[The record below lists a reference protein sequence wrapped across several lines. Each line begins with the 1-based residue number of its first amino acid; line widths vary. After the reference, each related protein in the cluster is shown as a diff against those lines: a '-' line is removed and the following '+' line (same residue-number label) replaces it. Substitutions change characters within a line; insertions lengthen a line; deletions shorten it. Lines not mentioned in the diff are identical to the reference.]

1 MHIWQSLTQRVRMAS
16 VGRKRHIPNVK
27 LLDSSTI
34 PLSLNLY
41 EWAAFR
47 STKSGLKLYLLVEF
61 ISEQDIHPEKLTVT
75 PAERSDVLEAPRFIT
90 EPGVTYVIDRG
101 YYDFRLFDQWCK
113 DGIFF
118 ATRIK
123 SNTVVD
129 IRDFIYED
137 LQQNG
142 FRESLVIIG
151 SAQKKMENHL
161 RLVEFYNDTG
171 KLYQIVT
178 NRFDLPASRWQIEL
192 MFKWMKQHLQV
203 NHIHSRTEQAA
214 WKQLYIAMIA
224 YSLLLLLRLETKT
237 RLTLYQLFTK
247 LRALLFSDFEELLE
261 VLQPT

>member
-1 MHIWQSLTQRVRMAS
+1 MPHKICIKETDYHKVLAFIPICPDAKARGIKGNQRLLMKSFQKELGLDSISASQLSRKNRQVDPKCLLHIWQSLTQRVRMAS

-41 EWAAFR
+41 EWATFR
-47 STKSGLKLYLLVEF
+47 STKSGLKLHLLVEF

-129 IRDFIYED
+129 IRDLIYDD

-161 RLVEFYNDTG
+161 RLVEF
-171 KLYQIVT
+171 L
-178 NRFDLPASRWQIEL
+178 
-192 MFKWMKQHLQV
+192 
-203 NHIHSRTEQAA
+203 
-214 WKQLYIAMIA
+214 
-224 YSLLLLLRLETKT
+224 
-237 RLTLYQLFTK
+237 
-247 LRALLFSDFEELLE
+247 
-261 VLQPT
+261 